1 MLRTGRGK
9 NSLSER
15 ARIAFAI
22 NVHNISMFVAQYNDH
37 IVCSLLCSTAAAAI
51 FLAKEPKRIEL
62 GSVLP
67 ATSDKSRVGCHRRA
81 LWIVRSHSPAVKEC
95 IEDAGDA
102 GDAEDPKTVT
112 A

>member
-9 NSLSER
+9 NSPSNL
-15 ARIAFAI
+15 ARIAFAN
-22 NVHNISMFVAQYNDH
+22 NVHNNVVSGAQYNDH
-37 IVCSLLCSTAAAAI
+37 IVCNVLRSTAAAAI

-67 ATSDKSRVGCHRRA
+67 ATRDKSRVGCHRRA

-95 IEDAGDA
+95 IEDA
-102 GDAEDPKTVT
+102 EDPKTVT